1 MTNRDKLLAK
11 NNMDDSEK
19 NALIT
24 AEYKEN
30 AEIAILRKT
39 LYAVIHGLPIP
50 DEFETYNQRAEEIK
64 AEVKGRLHPNN

>member
-30 AEIAILRKT
+30 AEIAIIRKT
-39 LYAVIHGLPIP
+39 LYALIHGEPIP
-50 DEFETYNQRAEEIK
+50 EEFETYYQRAEEIK
-64 AEVKGRLHPNN
+64 AEVKGRLHPTN

>member
-39 LYAVIHGLPIP
+39 LHALIHGEPIP
-50 DEFETYNQRAEEIK
+50 EEFEAYNQRAEEIK